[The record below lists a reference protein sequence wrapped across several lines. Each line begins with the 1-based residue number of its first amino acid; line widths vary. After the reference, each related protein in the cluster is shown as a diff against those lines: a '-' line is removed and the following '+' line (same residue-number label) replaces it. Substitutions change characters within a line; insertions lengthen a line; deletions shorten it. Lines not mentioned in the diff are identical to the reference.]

1 MDRLAGM
8 GSFVAV
14 AETGSFSAAAKRLG
28 LSRAVVGKRVA
39 ALEKAMGAQL
49 LNRTTRQV
57 KITGPGAEF
66 YERCRKIV
74 DEFATAGHELARN
87 QVEPEGIVKLNAP
100 MSFGQ
105 LHLAPAL
112 LDFME
117 RYPNIVIHLALTDR
131 FVDVVAEGYDLVVRI
146 GDLDDSSLI
155 SRHLAPVRRVLCAS
169 PDYVQTSGMPG
180 SPADLAGHRVLHY
193 GWHRTGTRWDLVN
206 SNGSTSLNVSVGYC
220 ANNGEVLAAAAV
232 AGRGITLLP
241 TFIVGADLQLGRLVR
256 ILPDYEATTVGL
268 HALWPP
274 SRLQPTRVRKLI
286 DFLVERFA
294 GRPHWDL
301 VT

>member
-8 GSFVAV
+8 ESFVAV

-49 LNRTTRQV
+49 LNRTTRRV
-57 KITGPGAEF
+57 SITGPGAEF
-66 YERCRKIV
+66 YERCRIIIE
-74 DEFATAGHELARN
+74 EFATAGHELARN
-87 QVEPEGIVKLNAP
+87 QVDPEGIIKLNAP

-105 LHLAPAL
+105 LHLAPVL

-117 RYPNIVIHLALTDR
+117 RYPKIVVHLVLTDQ
-131 FVDVVAEGYDLVVRI
+131 FVDVIAEGYDLVVRI

-155 SRHLAPVRRVLCAS
+155 SRQLAPVSRILCAS
-169 PDYVQTSGMPG
+169 PDYIQTSGMPQT
-180 SPADLAGHRVLHY
+180 PADLAGHRLLHY
-193 GWHRTGTRWDLVN
+193 GWHRTGTRWDLLN
-206 SNGSTSLNVSVGYC
+206 SNGSTSVDVSVGYC
-220 ANNGEVLAAAAV
+220 VNNAEVLAAAAV

-241 TFIVGADLQLGRLVR
+241 TFVVGADLQIGRLVR
-256 ILPDYEATTVGL
+256 VLPDYEATTVGL
-268 HALWPP
+268 HAIWPP
-274 SRLQPTRVRKLI
+274 SRLQPTRVRRLI

-294 GRPHWDL
+294 GPPQWDL

>member
-8 GSFVAV
+8 ESFVAV

-39 ALEKAMGAQL
+39 ALEKAMGAKL

-57 KITGPGAEF
+57 RITGPGAEF
-66 YERCRKIV
+66 YERCRIIIV
-74 DEFATAGHELARN
+74 EFATAGHELARN
-87 QVEPEGIVKLNAP
+87 QAEPEGVVKLNAP

-105 LHLAPAL
+105 LHVAPAV

-117 RYPNIVIHLALTDR
+117 RYPKIIIHLTLTDR

-146 GDLDDSSLI
+146 GDLDDSSLM
-155 SRHLAPVRRVLCAS
+155 SRQLAPVRRVLCAS
-169 PDYVQTSGMPG
+169 PDYVRTLGMPQ
-180 SPADLAGHRVLHY
+180 SPADLEGHRVLHY
-193 GWHRTGTRWDLVN
+193 GWRRTGTRWDLVN
-206 SNGSTSLNVSVGYC
+206 SGGRTFVDVSVGYC

-241 TFIVGADLQLGRLVR
+241 LFIVGADLQHGRLVR
-256 ILPDYEATTVGL
+256 VLPDYEATTVGL
-268 HALWPP
+268 HVLWPP
-274 SRLQPTRVRKLI
+274 NNLQPTRVRNLI

-294 GRPHWDL
+294 SRPQWDL